1 MNGENLTE
9 DLRRAGTTHQSLWS
23 RIIIVTMDRDGD
35 TTSECPDDGQ
45 LSSSDRGSEGITGR
59 RFIFITLILAPDY
72 VTEALVLSTK

>member
-1 MNGENLTE
+1 
-9 DLRRAGTTHQSLWS
+9 
-23 RIIIVTMDRDGD
+23 MDRDGD

-72 VTEALVLSTK
+72 VTEALVLTK